1 MCGQDACV
9 YAFRRFAP
17 WRLEWKSKESRG
29 LALAIWGLRRR
40 ADSKLSKPEAR
51 RIPFAKYRDPGGC
64 SCMLCLN
71 RGKDFESKLTPS
83 PECPTDIDSNTDD
96 FEQARKGK
104 VDAHSG
110 GVSTRRMGL
119 FRLCIRMLRKWLDSV
134 GGMAPRPFQFF
145 RVLNTM
151 RGLLSLRM
159 ARLQSYREVARGAQ
173 QAAEFS
179 RLPRTVC

>member
-83 PECPTDIDSNTDD
+83 PECPTNIDSNTDD

-104 VDAHSG
+104 VDAHSD

-119 FRLCIRMLRKWLDSV
+119 FRLCIRYTL
-134 GGMAPRPFQFF
+134 
-145 RVLNTM
+145 
-151 RGLLSLRM
+151 
-159 ARLQSYREVARGAQ
+159 
-173 QAAEFS
+173 
-179 RLPRTVC
+179 